1 MILLDMSIPAIIF
14 ASLFGLLFIAFL
26 GGIYFI
32 LMYQI
37 WNIIIK
43 GTISPKQIIRLYKMR
58 KRLNNVQ
65 DFDLKKSNDMFDLL
79 MIISL
84 YFIKWDNKIS
94 NEEMEYIKI
103 QLKTSLGEKFTKR
116 AINFIQEHKDDMVSL
131 KQIEERVKSSL
142 SYRTKLL
149 MLHYLLGLTMV
160 DGLTSEIKAL
170 GSFAGNIGIDPKEW
184 ELIQYL
190 GMNKSLSE
198 SKIFKDKLI
207 KGKKDSLKDSY
218 ETMYAKVNI
227 KDESLGETKIQENA
241 EILLDD
247 LKDHAKRTE
256 GFEQSISEKI
266 KASKN
271 NDVKAQYD
279 IMSGRLENFTGL
291 LAQKFN
297 TKEATYIRY
306 KSVFEEVFMLAL
318 KNLEKVIDIDEFL
331 DGSEIA
337 VLRERLNEKGAQSNA
352 LKDRLSMYEKEID
365 KQKEILVLNE
375 KVISEM
381 EGMIFKMN
389 KLKSQDK
396 SAQNSMDVSIDE
408 LKQWAEKT
416 KLYQ

>member
-1 MILLDMSIPAIIF
+1 MILLDMSIPTIII
-14 ASLFGLLFIAFL
+14 ASLFGLLCLAFF
-26 GGIYFI
+26 GVIYFI
-32 LMYQI
+32 MMYSI
-37 WNIIIK
+37 WNSIIK
-43 GTISPKQIIRLYKMR
+43 ATISPKQIIRLYKMR

-116 AINFIQEHKDDMVSL
+116 GINFIQEHKDDMVSL
-131 KQIEERVKSSL
+131 KKIEERVKSSL

-160 DGLTSEIKAL
+160 DGLTAEVKAL
-170 GSFAGNIGIDPKEW
+170 GNFANNIGIDPKEW

-198 SKIFKDKLI
+198 SKIFKDKVL
-207 KGKKDSLKDSY
+207 KGKMDSLKDSY
-218 ETMYAKVNI
+218 ETMYAKVNV

-279 IMSGRLENFTGL
+279 IMSGRLENFISL

-389 KLKSQDK
+389 KLRSQDK